1 MNWPASVLASDGP
14 PAEGAWPRK
23 IKSRDRAPEAGDGS
37 AHADQPAERPVSAV
51 PAGMAAVK
59 ARVTVWSKYV
69 AYAALIGLIVIA
81 GATLL
86 DVLLRF
92 LLNSPL
98 YGLNDVISL
107 AMPVVISGCFP
118 AGLALR
124 SNIAIR
130 FLGDALG
137 RRAGLWFEVF
147 GDLMLTVFVAVIA
160 WQVTIYAGELG
171 SRETPLL
178 GWPVQPTWY
187 VVSVMVGLAIA
198 VGIVHLIDSI
208 VTVGRGNAAD
218 DAAPAARGVK

>member
-1 MNWPASVLASDGP
+1 MNWPGSVPASDSL

-23 IKSRDRAPEAGDGS
+23 IESRDRAYEASDGS
-37 AHADQPAERPVSAV
+37 AAADQRAKRPGLVL
-51 PAGMAAVK
+51 MTVK
-59 ARVTVWSKYV
+59 ERVTAWSKYV
-69 AYAALIGLIVIA
+69 AYASLIGLIIIT

-86 DVLLRF
+86 DVSLRF

-137 RRAGLWFEVF
+137 RRTGLWFEVF
-147 GDLMLTVFVAVIA
+147 GDLMLTGFVAVIA

-198 VGIVHLIDSI
+198 VGIAHLVES
-208 VTVGRGNAAD
+208 VVA
-218 DAAPAARGVK
+218 AARGGAAVDRAPTARGVE

>member
-1 MNWPASVLASDGP
+1 MNWPASVPASDDP

-37 AHADQPAERPVSAV
+37 ASADQPAEHPLSAK
-51 PAGMAAVK
+51 PAGLAAAK
-59 ARVTVWSKYV
+59 ARITVWSKYV
-69 AYAALIGLIVIA
+69 AYAALIGLIVIT

-92 LLNSPL
+92 LFNSPL

-124 SNIAIR
+124 SNICIR

-137 RRAGLWFEVF
+137 QRAALWFEVF

-198 VGIVHLIDSI
+198 VGVVHLIDSI
-208 VTVGRGNAAD
+208 IVAAGGGAKPEAAPTAGNAE
-218 DAAPAARGVK
+218 

>member
-1 MNWPASVLASDGP
+1 MNWPASVPASDDP

-23 IKSRDRAPEAGDGS
+23 IKSRDHAPKASDGS
-37 AHADQPAERPVSAV
+37 ASTGQPAERSVSALSI
-51 PAGMAAVK
+51 ALADVK

-69 AYAALIGLIVIA
+69 AYAALIGLIVIT

-86 DVLLRF
+86 DVVLRF
-92 LLNSPL
+92 LFNSPL

-198 VGIVHLIDSI
+198 VGIVHLVES
-208 VTVGRGNAAD
+208 VVV
-218 DAAPAARGVK
+218 AARGGAAVDRAPTAPGVE